1 MKTSWRLFILL
12 EVLLCGT
19 TGTGAQLNKNLTET
33 ELQLRKEV
41 KPYLDSLTVEEPKVT
56 DKDISMFRLEAIFP
70 PESFTR
76 FGTNEG
82 EFTAFIPDNPRLK
95 GLVTDPLPLLG
106 GARISLIYSF
116 VDDNK
121 QNVSI
126 AGKYCF
132 ESVREKDSAEGDRV
146 RQSLYLTVLNDLRFS
161 SIKVGML
168 DVVML
173 PPENGDKP
181 INNLPSVGYRSMSFS
196 RTEGDQYMLSYLLRS
211 SEGVYSS
218 ILRSEGSDRTLPEYT
233 GGSAAQFWFIR
244 QNMQYPE
251 KAVEE
256 QVSGTVLV
264 SCTVEPDGS
273 VTNPHVFLGSEPLLN
288 DEAIRLVAL
297 TSGKWIPATRNGEN
311 IADEKVV
318 PVTFD
323 LNHADVKVVSE
334 AKKARK
340 KLPLKTY
347 LLLGTLA
354 ILAILYLRYKFF
366 KKDRKF
372 HREPRPHVS
381 VSNDK
386 IVIVAGLDQ
395 EQMELMIREFT
406 EIFNVRYYYAIIRMH
421 AMSPQVFA
429 LTFPFDIKWEYLME
443 LINHLTFFYAD
454 EPKAQMRAW
463 LTLPEECGQAVG
475 EHAMMFVKEDD
486 EEYDFIRLTTRYNHG
501 FKYDFETEKI
511 IETETSEDYVN
522 SPFTYSEI
530 MQTDFV
536 EIY

>member
-12 EVLLCGT
+12 AVLLCGT
-19 TGTGAQLNKNLTET
+19 IGTGAQLRKNLTEA

-41 KPYLDSLTVEEPKVT
+41 KPYLDSLTVEEPKAT
-56 DKDISMFRLEAIFP
+56 DKDLSMFRLEAIFP
-70 PESFTR
+70 GEPLTR
-76 FGTNEG
+76 FGANEG
-82 EFTAFIPDNPRLK
+82 EFTAFTPDNPRLN
-95 GLVTDPLPLLG
+95 GLVTEPVPLLG

-121 QNVSI
+121 QNVPI
-126 AGKYCF
+126 AWKYRF

-146 RQSLYLTVLNDLRFS
+146 RQSLYLTVLNDLHFS
-161 SIKVGML
+161 RIKVGML

-173 PPENGDKP
+173 PPENGGKP

-196 RTEGDQYMLSYLLRS
+196 RTEGDQYLLTYLLRS
-211 SEGVYSS
+211 SDGGYSP
-218 ILRSEGSDRTLPEYT
+218 ILRSEGSDRTFPEYT

-264 SCTVEPDGS
+264 SCTIESDGS

-311 IADEKVV
+311 IADVKVV

-323 LNHADVKVVSE
+323 LNHGDIKVVSD

-340 KLPLKTY
+340 KLPLKIY

-354 ILAILYLRYKFF
+354 ILVILYLRHKFI
-366 KKDRKF
+366 KKDRTYY
-372 HREPRPHVS
+372 HEPRPRVS

-406 EIFNVRYYYAIIRMH
+406 EIFNIRYYYAIIRMH
-421 AMSPQVFA
+421 AISPQVFA
-429 LTFPFDIKWEYLME
+429 LTFPFDIKWEFLMD
-443 LINHLTFFYAD
+443 LINHLIFF
-454 EPKAQMRAW
+454 PKAQVRAW
-463 LTLPEECGQAVG
+463 MTLPEGCGLAVG
-475 EHAMMFVKEDD
+475 EQVMIYANEDD
-486 EEYDFIRLTTRYNHG
+486 EECDFLRLTTQNNRG
-501 FKYDFETEKI
+501 FKYD
-511 IETETSEDYVN
+511 IETEELIQTEASEDYVKP
-522 SPFTYSEI
+522 PFTYSEI

-536 EIY
+536 EID